1 MTTTVKFPTE
11 LTKREILTIEEL
23 SGVPIDQVGATLTNP
38 EKPKMRLA
46 AVLTL
51 VALRRTEPSSNL
63 DTVLDGDYELELPDG
78 NGNEVVPPLPP
89 PSATAD

>member
-1 MTTTVKFPTE
+1 MTTKVSLDGQ

-23 SGVPIDQVGATLTNP
+23 SGVPIDQVPHVLTDP

-51 VALRRTEPSSNL
+51 VALRRTEPAATL
-63 DTVLDGDYELELPDG
+63 DTVLDGDYELEWAAPD
-78 NGNEVVPPLPP
+78 EVAPPLPP
-89 PSATAD
+89 PSAVAT